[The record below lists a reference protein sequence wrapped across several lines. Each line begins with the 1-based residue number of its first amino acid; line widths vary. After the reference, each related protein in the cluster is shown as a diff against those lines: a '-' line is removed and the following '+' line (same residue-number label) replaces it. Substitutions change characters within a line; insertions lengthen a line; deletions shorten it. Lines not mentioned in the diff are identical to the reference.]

1 VILVMKAL
9 AQMCVYL
16 WA

>member
-1 VILVMKAL
+1 MKAL